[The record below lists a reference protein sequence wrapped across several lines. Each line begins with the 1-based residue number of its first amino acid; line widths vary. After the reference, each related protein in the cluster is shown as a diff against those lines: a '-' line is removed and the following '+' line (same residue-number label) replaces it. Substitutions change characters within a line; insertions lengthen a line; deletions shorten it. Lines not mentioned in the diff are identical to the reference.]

1 MPRRTVC
8 GDAAAQIF
16 EELAAENR
24 KQIAEQLFEKL
35 RDAILSGALP
45 PGYVFP
51 NENELC
57 QKLNIGRSSLRE
69 AYSPLETL
77 QLITRSKSGTY
88 VNEPSRIRNSM
99 NFEAIA
105 HHTNVQNLVE
115 YRQIV
120 EIGVAKSAAAKAT
133 AKDAEYLESIVQQ
146 MESAENDPA
155 MLSQLDF
162 DFHSYLVRI
171 TSNELLVI
179 AFNTIRSVYEDFTE
193 SVFEKGYFSDSLVDH
208 RNIIRALGENDPE
221 LAGNMMQQH
230 LCHVETFRSKEYGN
244 ENSR

>member
-1 MPRRTVC
+1 MPKRMSSQEVQPGQALFDALTV
-8 GDAAAQIF
+8 
-16 EELAAENR
+16 ENR
-24 KQIAEQLFEKL
+24 KQISEELFEKL
-35 RDAILSGALP
+35 RDAILNGTLP
-45 PGYVFP
+45 PGYIFP

-77 QLITRSKSGTY
+77 HLITRSKSGTY
-88 VNEPSRIRNSM
+88 VNEPNQIRNSM

-105 HHTNVQNLVE
+105 QRTDVQNLAE

-120 EIGVAKSAAAKAT
+120 EIGVAKSAALKAT
-133 AKDAEYLESIVQQ
+133 EKDTRIMESIVCR
-146 MESAENDPA
+146 MEQAADDPA

-171 TSNELLVI
+171 TCNELLVI
-179 AFNTIRSVYEDFTE
+179 AFNTVRGIYEEFTE

-208 RNIIRALGENDPE
+208 RNIIDALRRRDPD
-221 LAGNMMQQH
+221 LAGAMMERH
-230 LCHVETFRSKEYGN
+230 LCHVEVFRTKETP
-244 ENSR
+244 